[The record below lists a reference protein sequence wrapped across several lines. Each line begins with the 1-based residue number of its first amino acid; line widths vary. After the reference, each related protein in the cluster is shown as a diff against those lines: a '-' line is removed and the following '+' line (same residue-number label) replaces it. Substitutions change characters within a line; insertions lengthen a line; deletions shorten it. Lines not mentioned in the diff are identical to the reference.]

1 MPYPI
6 FKMRDETSETDSSPA
21 DSRTTSTVRVG
32 GSYCRRHLICNPQH
46 LGLMDCFRNSAFGA
60 ETHYND
66 L

>member
-21 DSRTTSTVRVG
+21 DSRTTSTVG